1 MARAVRCFR
10 CPPTFPPAK
19 AIEASICTFP
29 LRLTLQHK
37 KMESDERP
45 AKIRKLSSHH
55 ERDTL
60 PAQSAPAVV
69 DKDADADAHM
79 QDAAAGTASTQPPTT
94 QQPIADAALEST
106 VSALPNLSAGTTT
119 ATSLATNATT
129 APSDLPS
136 QPPTTASTTTSTDA
150 AAPPLSKSM
159 QKKLRKQAEWDAKK
173 EDRKIWRKEK
183 NIAKKERKRE
193 EKRLNPDA
201 WKQKQKQWVKPTML
215 PITLLIDCDFDNLM
229 RDNERIS
236 LGGQLTRCYSDNKNA
251 PFRAHLAVC
260 SFNGKLRER
269 FDGVLN
275 KSYQSWKGV
284 RFLDEDF
291 VVASEKAKEWMADDK
306 RGGRLAGVFE
316 KYVPAAPVVEEEKQ
330 ENTNDQ
336 GDEAVETKTE
346 DTKPEDAK
354 PAPTT
359 SNPKHPVYMKPS
371 ALPLSDLAA
380 LQAQA
385 ETIYLSADSD
395 YTLTELHPFSTY
407 IIGGL
412 VDKNRE
418 KGICAARAAAA
429 GIKTARLP
437 IGDYLAMASRKVLTT
452 NHVHEIMLRWLEC
465 GDWGEA
471 FMKVIPKRKGGMLK
485 GYGGDG
491 EGAEGEEEEGGAD
504 DENNDHVEDGE
515 ERDEDEAEEENEAD
529 AVEEQVARAEK
540 TE

>member
-1 MARAVRCFR
+1 
-10 CPPTFPPAK
+10 
-19 AIEASICTFP
+19 
-29 LRLTLQHK
+29 
-37 KMESDERP
+37 MESDERP

-60 PAQSAPAVV
+60 PAQTTASV
-69 DKDADADAHM
+69 DNPTDTLI
-79 QDAAAGTASTQPPTT
+79 QDAAGTTPTQPPTT
-94 QQPIADAALEST
+94 APLADAPENCANK
-106 VSALPNLSAGTTT
+106 PNGTPKKKT
-119 ATSLATNATT
+119 A
-129 APSDLPS
+129 
-136 QPPTTASTTTSTDA
+136 
-150 AAPPLSKSM
+150 KSGAR
-159 QKKLRKQAEWDAKK
+159 KKNQ
-173 EDRKIWRKEK
+173 
-183 NIAKKERKRE
+183 AKKERKRE
-193 EKRLNPDA
+193 EKRTNPDA
-201 WKQKQKQWVKPTML
+201 WKEKQKQWVKPTML

-269 FDGVLN
+269 FDGILN
-275 KSYQSWKGV
+275 KSYQNWKGV

-316 KYVPAAPVVEEEKQ
+316 KYAPANPVIAEEQQETANTQVIPNTDAPTEA
-330 ENTNDQ
+330 NT
-336 GDEAVETKTE
+336 EETKTE
-346 DTKPEDAK
+346 ENKSQETKLEAPKSK
-354 PAPTT
+354 PQHPIYIKPT
-359 SNPKHPVYMKPS
+359 SLPPADLE
-371 ALPLSDLAA
+371 ALH
-380 LQAQA
+380 AQA

-395 YTLTELHPFSTY
+395 YTLTELKPFSTY

-429 GIKTARLP
+429 GVKTARLP

-452 NHVHEIMLRWLEC
+452 NHVHEIMLKWLEC

-471 FMKVIPKRKGGMLK
+471 FMKVIPKRKGGQLK
-485 GYGGDG
+485 GYAG
-491 EGAEGEEEEGGAD
+491 EGGEEVDEEDDAD
-504 DENNDHVEDGE
+504 EENDHVEEIE

-529 AVEEQVARAEK
+529 AVAEQTVEAEK

>member
-1 MARAVRCFR
+1 
-10 CPPTFPPAK
+10 
-19 AIEASICTFP
+19 
-29 LRLTLQHK
+29 
-37 KMESDERP
+37 MESDERP

-60 PAQSAPAVV
+60 PAQSTTSV
-69 DKDADADAHM
+69 DTPTDTLI
-79 QDAAAGTASTQPPTT
+79 QDAA
-94 QQPIADAALEST
+94 E
-106 VSALPNLSAGTTT
+106 
-119 ATSLATNATT
+119 NA
-129 APSDLPS
+129 PL
-136 QPPTTASTTTSTDA
+136 PPTTASTTTETEA
-150 AAPPLSKSM
+150 PNPPLSKSM

-183 NIAKKERKRE
+183 NQAKKERKRE
-193 EKRLNPDA
+193 EKRTNPEA
-201 WKQKQKQWVKPTML
+201 WKEKQKQWVKPTML

-275 KSYQSWKGV
+275 KSYQNWKGV

-306 RGGRLAGVFE
+306 RGGKLAGVFE
-316 KYVPAAPVVEEEKQ
+316 KYAPA
-330 ENTNDQ
+330 TL
-336 GDEAVETKTE
+336 
-346 DTKPEDAK
+346 
-354 PAPTT
+354 
-359 SNPKHPVYMKPS
+359 H
-371 ALPLSDLAA
+371 
-380 LQAQA
+380 AQA

-395 YTLTELHPFSTY
+395 YTLTELKPFSTY

-429 GIKTARLP
+429 GVKTARLP

-452 NHVHEIMLRWLEC
+452 NHVHEIMLKWLEC

-471 FMKVIPKRKGGMLK
+471 FMKVIPKRKGGQLK
-485 GYGGDG
+485 GYAGEGGEDVDG
-491 EGAEGEEEEGGAD
+491 EGDADEE
-504 DENNDHVEDGE
+504 NDHVEEIE
-515 ERDEDEAEEENEAD
+515 EREEEEAEEENEA
-529 AVEEQVARAEK
+529 VEQTAGAEK
-540 TE
+540 IE

>member
-1 MARAVRCFR
+1 VARAGCCFR
-10 CPPTFPPAK
+10 DPSTFPPANIIK
-19 AIEASICTFP
+19 ATIHLDFP
-29 LRLTLQHK
+29 IATRDKQK

-60 PAQSAPAVV
+60 PAQSPSAAN
-69 DKDADADAHM
+69 KDEDAHM
-79 QDAAAGTASTQPPTT
+79 QDAAGTASTQPPTT
-94 QQPIADAALEST
+94 QPLADAPEST
-106 VSALPNLSAGTTT
+106 ISNLQNPSAGTTT
-119 ATSLATNATT
+119 DPSLVNTAT
-129 APSDLPS
+129 APHQEPLQ
-136 QPPTTASTTTSTDA
+136 QPTPASTTTSTEDGTA
-150 AAPPLSKSM
+150 APPPLSKSM

-173 EDRKIWRKEK
+173 EDRKVWRKEK
-183 NIAKKERKRE
+183 NQAKKERKRE
-193 EKRLNPDA
+193 EKRTNPDA
-201 WKQKQKQWVKPTML
+201 WKEKQKAWIKPTML

-251 PFRAHLAVC
+251 AFRAHLTIC

-275 KSYQSWKGV
+275 KTYTNWKGV

-316 KYVPAAPVVEEEKQ
+316 KYVPVIEEKQ
-330 ENTNDQ
+330 ETTT
-336 GDEAVETKTE
+336 EETKTE
-346 DTKPEDAK
+346 DVKTEDAK
-354 PAPTT
+354 TEAIKAEDTKQSTT
-359 SNPKHPVYMKPS
+359 LNPKHRVYTKPTS
-371 ALPLSDLAA
+371 LPPADLEALH
-380 LQAQA
+380 AQA

-395 YTLTELHPFSTY
+395 YTLTELKPFSTY

-418 KGICAARAAAA
+418 KGICAARASAA

-452 NHVHEIMLRWLEC
+452 NHVHEIMLKWLEC

-471 FMKVIPKRKGGMLK
+471 FMSVIPKRKGGQLK
-485 GYGGDG
+485 GYAG
-491 EGAEGEEEEGGAD
+491 EGGEEDDAEGDADEENDFVEE
-504 DENNDHVEDGE
+504 GE
-515 ERDEDEAEEENEAD
+515 ERDDDVEEEDEID
-529 AVEEQVARAEK
+529 ATQEQSAGAEK

>member
-1 MARAVRCFR
+1 
-10 CPPTFPPAK
+10 
-19 AIEASICTFP
+19 
-29 LRLTLQHK
+29 
-37 KMESDERP
+37 MESDERP

-55 ERDTL
+55 VRDAL
-60 PAQSAPAVV
+60 PAQSATAVS
-69 DKDADADAHM
+69 DKDTDALM

-94 QQPIADAALEST
+94 DSLADAAPESIA
-106 VSALPNLSAGTTT
+106 SAPPNPSSAGTTT
-119 ATSLATNATT
+119 ATAHATNATI
-129 APSDLPS
+129 APNDFPS
-136 QPPTTASTTTSTDA
+136 QPPATASTTTSTEYA
-150 AAPPLSKSM
+150 TAVPPLSKSM

-193 EKRLNPDA
+193 EKRLNPEA
-201 WKQKQKQWVKPTML
+201 WKEKQKQWVKPTML

-229 RDNERIS
+229 RDGERIS

-316 KYVPAAPVVEEEKQ
+316 KYVPAAAVVGEEDKQ
-330 ENTNDQ
+330 DTTTAN
-336 GDEAVETKTE
+336 ETKIE
-346 DTKPEDAK
+346 HEQQADEAK
-354 PAPTT
+354 PADDDASNPNTTPTT
-359 SNPKHPVYMKPS
+359 SNPKHPIYTKPS
-371 ALPLSDLAA
+371 SLPPADFEALKA
-380 LQAQA
+380 LA

-418 KGICAARAAAA
+418 KGICAARAQAA

-471 FMKVIPKRKGGMLK
+471 FMKVIPKRKGGQLK
-485 GYGGDG
+485 GYGGEG
-491 EGAEGEEEEGGAD
+491 EGEGDAD
-504 DENNDHVEDGE
+504 EENNDHVEEGE
-515 ERDEDEAEEENEAD
+515 GRDEEEAEEENEND
-529 AVEEQVARAEK
+529 AVEEQNAGAEK

>member
-1 MARAVRCFR
+1 
-10 CPPTFPPAK
+10 
-19 AIEASICTFP
+19 
-29 LRLTLQHK
+29 
-37 KMESDERP
+37 MESDERP

-60 PAQSAPAVV
+60 PAQTTASV
-69 DKDADADAHM
+69 DNPTDTLI
-79 QDAAAGTASTQPPTT
+79 QDAAGTTPTQPPTT
-94 QQPIADAALEST
+94 APLADAPESAI
-106 VSALPNLSAGTTT
+106 SQPQNPSAGTTIATPLGNT
-119 ATSLATNATT
+119 ATALPENAT
-129 APSDLPS
+129 
-136 QPPTTASTTTSTDA
+136 QPPTTASITTTTETDA
-150 AAPPLSKSM
+150 TSNPPLSKSM

-183 NIAKKERKRE
+183 NQAKKERKRE
-193 EKRLNPDA
+193 EKRTNPDA
-201 WKQKQKQWVKPTML
+201 WKEKQKQWVKPTML

-269 FDGVLN
+269 FDGILN
-275 KSYQSWKGV
+275 KSYQNWKGV

-316 KYVPAAPVVEEEKQ
+316 KYAPANPVIAEEQQETANTQVIPNTDAPTEA
-330 ENTNDQ
+330 NT
-336 GDEAVETKTE
+336 EETKTE
-346 DTKPEDAK
+346 ENKSQETKLEAPKSK
-354 PAPTT
+354 PQHPIYIKPT
-359 SNPKHPVYMKPS
+359 SLPPADLE
-371 ALPLSDLAA
+371 ALH
-380 LQAQA
+380 AQA

-395 YTLTELHPFSTY
+395 YTLTELKPFSTY

-429 GIKTARLP
+429 GVKTARLP

-452 NHVHEIMLRWLEC
+452 NHVHEIMLKWLEC

-471 FMKVIPKRKGGMLK
+471 FMKVIPKRKGGQLK
-485 GYGGDG
+485 GYAGEGGEEVDG
-491 EGAEGEEEEGGAD
+491 EDDADEE
-504 DENNDHVEDGE
+504 NDHVEEIE

-529 AVEEQVARAEK
+529 AVAEQTVEAEK

>member
-1 MARAVRCFR
+1 MTRAASDAANF
-10 CPPTFPPAK
+10 FPRYHQA
-19 AIEASICTFP
+19 
-29 LRLTLQHK
+29 TLILVLLPDYTTGQN
-37 KMESDERP
+37 MESDERP

-60 PAQSAPAVV
+60 PAQSTSSVDNPTDAPI
-69 DKDADADAHM
+69 
-79 QDAAAGTASTQPPTT
+79 QDAAGITPTQPPTT
-94 QQPIADAALEST
+94 APLADIPEST
-106 VSALPNLSAGTTT
+106 TSQPQNLSAGITT
-119 ATSLATNATT
+119 ATSLDNTAT
-129 APSDLPS
+129 APQENGP
-136 QPPTTASTTTSTDA
+136 QPPTTAATTTVNTDA
-150 AAPPLSKSM
+150 PSNPPLSKSM

-183 NIAKKERKRE
+183 NQAKKERKRE
-193 EKRLNPDA
+193 EKRANPEA
-201 WKQKQKQWVKPTML
+201 WKEKQKQWVKPTML

-236 LGGQLTRCYSDNKNA
+236 LGGQLTRCYSDNGKA
-251 PFRAHLAVC
+251 AFRAHLAVC

-269 FDGVLN
+269 FDGILN
-275 KSYQSWKGV
+275 KSYQNWKGV

-316 KYVPAAPVVEEEKQ
+316 KYAPAKSAIAEEQQ
-330 ENTNDQ
+330 ETTTAQVIPNTD
-336 GDEAVETKTE
+336 GSAEAKTE
-346 DTKPEDAK
+346 ENKPEAAK
-354 PAPTT
+354 SKPQ
-359 SNPKHPVYMKPS
+359 HPIYMKPTS
-371 ALPLSDLAA
+371 LPPAELEALH
-380 LQAQA
+380 AQA

-395 YTLTELHPFSTY
+395 YTLTELKPFSTY

-429 GIKTARLP
+429 GVKTARLP

-452 NHVHEIMLRWLEC
+452 NHVHEIMLKWLEC

-471 FMKVIPKRKGGMLK
+471 FMSVIPKRKGGQLK
-485 GYGGDG
+485 GYAGEGGEVDG
-491 EGAEGEEEEGGAD
+491 EGDADEE
-504 DENNDHVEDGE
+504 NDHVEAVE
-515 ERDEDEAEEENEAD
+515 ERDEEDAEEENEAD
-529 AVEEQVARAEK
+529 ALAEQAAGAEK

>member
-1 MARAVRCFR
+1 
-10 CPPTFPPAK
+10 
-19 AIEASICTFP
+19 
-29 LRLTLQHK
+29 
-37 KMESDERP
+37 MESDERP

-60 PAQSAPAVV
+60 PAQSATFV
-69 DKDADADAHM
+69 DHPTDAPM
-79 QDAAAGTASTQPPTT
+79 QDAAGITPTQPSTT
-94 QQPIADAALEST
+94 APLADVPEST
-106 VSALPNLSAGTTT
+106 ISQPQNRSAGTTT
-119 ATSLATNATT
+119 ATSLDNTATALPENA
-129 APSDLPS
+129 L
-136 QPPTTASTTTSTDA
+136 QPPTTASTTTAETDA
-150 AAPPLSKSM
+150 PSNPPLSKSM

-183 NIAKKERKRE
+183 NQAKKERKRE
-193 EKRLNPDA
+193 EKRSNPDA
-201 WKQKQKQWVKPTML
+201 WKEKQKQWVKPTML

-275 KSYQSWKGV
+275 KSYQNWKGV

-291 VVASEKAKEWMADDK
+291 VVASEKAKGWMADDK

-316 KYVPAAPVVEEEKQ
+316 KYVPANPVIPEEQQ
-330 ENTNDQ
+330 ETTSTQAVSNTE
-336 GDEAVETKTE
+336 GVAETKTEETKPE
-346 DTKPEDAK
+346 DTKPEAAKAK
-354 PAPTT
+354 PQHPT
-359 SNPKHPVYMKPS
+359 YMKPTS
-371 ALPLSDLAA
+371 LPPAELEALH
-380 LQAQA
+380 AQA

-395 YTLTELHPFSTY
+395 YTLTELKPFSTY

-429 GIKTARLP
+429 GVKTARLP

-471 FMKVIPKRKGGMLK
+471 FMKVIPKRKGGQLK
-485 GYGGDG
+485 GYAGEGEEADG
-491 EGAEGEEEEGGAD
+491 EGDADEE
-504 DENNDHVEDGE
+504 NDHVEEVE
-515 ERDEDEAEEENEAD
+515 EKDAEEAEEENEAD
-529 AVEEQVARAEK
+529 AVTEQAAEAEK
-540 TE
+540 IE

>member
-1 MARAVRCFR
+1 
-10 CPPTFPPAK
+10 
-19 AIEASICTFP
+19 
-29 LRLTLQHK
+29 
-37 KMESDERP
+37 
-45 AKIRKLSSHH
+45 
-55 ERDTL
+55 
-60 PAQSAPAVV
+60 
-69 DKDADADAHM
+69 
-79 QDAAAGTASTQPPTT
+79 
-94 QQPIADAALEST
+94 
-106 VSALPNLSAGTTT
+106 T
-119 ATSLATNATT
+119 ATSHATNATI
-129 APSDLPS
+129 ALNDLPS
-136 QPPTTASTTTSTDA
+136 QPPTTASTTTSTEDA
-150 AAPPLSKSM
+150 TAAPPLSKSM

-193 EKRLNPDA
+193 EKRLNPEA
-201 WKQKQKQWVKPTML
+201 WKEKQKQWVKPTML

-229 RDNERIS
+229 RDGERIS

-275 KSYQSWKGV
+275 KSYQNWKGV

-306 RGGRLAGVFE
+306 KGGRLAVYTKPSSLPPADFE
-316 KYVPAAPVVEEEKQ
+316 KLK
-330 ENTNDQ
+330 
-336 GDEAVETKTE
+336 
-346 DTKPEDAK
+346 
-354 PAPTT
+354 
-359 SNPKHPVYMKPS
+359 
-371 ALPLSDLAA
+371 
-380 LQAQA
+380 AQA

-395 YTLTELHPFSTY
+395 YTLTELRPFSTY

-471 FMKVIPKRKGGMLK
+471 FMKVIPKRKGGQLK
-485 GYGGDG
+485 GYGG
-491 EGAEGEEEEGGAD
+491 EGEDGDEG
-504 DENNDHVEDGE
+504 
-515 ERDEDEAEEENEAD
+515 
-529 AVEEQVARAEK
+529 
-540 TE
+540 

>member
-1 MARAVRCFR
+1 
-10 CPPTFPPAK
+10 
-19 AIEASICTFP
+19 
-29 LRLTLQHK
+29 
-37 KMESDERP
+37 MESDERP

-55 ERDTL
+55 ERDAL
-60 PAQSAPAVV
+60 PAQSTTSV
-69 DKDADADAHM
+69 DNPSDTLM
-79 QDAAAGTASTQPPTT
+79 QDAAGTTPTQPSTT
-94 QQPIADAALEST
+94 APIADAPEST
-106 VSALPNLSAGTTT
+106 ISQPQNPFAGTTT
-119 ATSLATNATT
+119 ATSLANTAT
-129 APSDLPS
+129 ALPENVS
-136 QPPTTASTTTSTDA
+136 QPPTTTASTTAETDA
-150 AAPPLSKSM
+150 AAASPANPPLSKSM

-183 NIAKKERKRE
+183 NQAKKERKRE
-193 EKRLNPDA
+193 EKRTNPEA
-201 WKQKQKQWVKPTML
+201 WKEKQKQWVKPTML

-275 KSYQSWKGV
+275 KSYQNWKGV

-316 KYVPAAPVVEEEKQ
+316 KYAPTNPAIAEEQQETTTTTEIVPNIDGPAEA
-330 ENTNDQ
+330 NT
-336 GDEAVETKTE
+336 EETKTE
-346 DTKPEDAK
+346 ETKVEENKPAAAK
-354 PAPTT
+354 PKTQ
-359 SNPKHPVYMKPS
+359 HPVYMKPTS
-371 ALPLSDLAA
+371 LPPAELEALH
-380 LQAQA
+380 AQA

-395 YTLTELHPFSTY
+395 YTLTELKPFSTY

-429 GIKTARLP
+429 GVKTARLP

-452 NHVHEIMLRWLEC
+452 NHVHEIMLKWLEC

-471 FMKVIPKRKGGMLK
+471 FMKVIPKRKGGQLK
-485 GYGGDG
+485 GYAGEGGEVDG
-491 EGAEGEEEEGGAD
+491 EGDAD
-504 DENNDHVEDGE
+504 EKNDHVEAIED
-515 ERDEDEAEEENEAD
+515 RDEEDAEEENEAD
-529 AVEEQVARAEK
+529 AVAEQTEK

>member
-1 MARAVRCFR
+1 
-10 CPPTFPPAK
+10 
-19 AIEASICTFP
+19 
-29 LRLTLQHK
+29 
-37 KMESDERP
+37 MESDERP

-60 PAQSAPAVV
+60 PAQTTTSV
-69 DKDADADAHM
+69 DNPTDALM
-79 QDAAAGTASTQPPTT
+79 QDAAGTTPTQPPT
-94 QQPIADAALEST
+94 IAPLADSPEST
-106 VSALPNLSAGTTT
+106 ISQPQNLSAGTTT
-119 ATSLATNATT
+119 ATPLANTATALPENAT
-129 APSDLPS
+129 
-136 QPPTTASTTTSTDA
+136 QPPTTASTTVETDA
-150 AAPPLSKSM
+150 PSSNPPLSKSM

-183 NIAKKERKRE
+183 NQAKKERKRE
-193 EKRLNPDA
+193 EKRTNPDA
-201 WKQKQKQWVKPTML
+201 WKEKQKQWVKPTML

-275 KSYQSWKGV
+275 KSYQNWKGV

-306 RGGRLAGVFE
+306 RGGKLAGVFE
-316 KYVPAAPVVEEEKQ
+316 KYAPASPATAEEQQETANAQAIPNTDAPAEA
-330 ENTNDQ
+330 NT
-336 GDEAVETKTE
+336 EETKTE
-346 DTKPEDAK
+346 ETKPETAK
-354 PAPTT
+354 PKPQHPIYIKPT
-359 SNPKHPVYMKPS
+359 SLPPAELE
-371 ALPLSDLAA
+371 ALH
-380 LQAQA
+380 AQA

-395 YTLTELHPFSTY
+395 YTLTELKPFSTY

-418 KGICAARAAAA
+418 KGICATRAAAA
-429 GIKTARLP
+429 GVKTARLP

-452 NHVHEIMLRWLEC
+452 NHVHEIMLKWLEC

-471 FMKVIPKRKGGMLK
+471 FMKVIPKRKGGQLK
-485 GYGGDG
+485 GYAGEGGEEVDG
-491 EGAEGEEEEGGAD
+491 EGDADEE
-504 DENNDHVEDGE
+504 NDHVEEVE
-515 ERDEDEAEEENEAD
+515 EREEEEAEEENEAD
-529 AVEEQVARAEK
+529 AVAEQTAGAEK

>member
-1 MARAVRCFR
+1 
-10 CPPTFPPAK
+10 
-19 AIEASICTFP
+19 
-29 LRLTLQHK
+29 
-37 KMESDERP
+37 MESDERP

-60 PAQSAPAVV
+60 PAQTTTSV
-69 DKDADADAHM
+69 DNPTDAHM
-79 QDAAAGTASTQPPTT
+79 QDAAGTTPTQPPTT
-94 QQPIADAALEST
+94 APLADAPEST
-106 VSALPNLSAGTTT
+106 ISQPQNPSAGTTT
-119 ATSLATNATT
+119 ATPLANTATALPENA
-129 APSDLPS
+129 L
-136 QPPTTASTTTSTDA
+136 QPPTTASTTVETDA
-150 AAPPLSKSM
+150 PSSNPPLSKSM

-183 NIAKKERKRE
+183 NQAKKERKRE
-193 EKRLNPDA
+193 EKRSNPEA
-201 WKQKQKQWVKPTML
+201 WKEKQKQWVKPTML

-275 KSYQSWKGV
+275 KSYQNWKGV
-284 RFLDEDF
+284 RFLDENF

-306 RGGRLAGVFE
+306 RGGKLAGVFE
-316 KYVPAAPVVEEEKQ
+316 KYAPANPAIAEEQQETASTQAIPDTDAPAEAKTEES
-330 ENTNDQ
+330 
-336 GDEAVETKTE
+336 KTE
-346 DTKPEDAK
+346 DTKPEGAK
-354 PAPTT
+354 PKPQHPIYIKPT
-359 SNPKHPVYMKPS
+359 SLPPAELE
-371 ALPLSDLAA
+371 ALH
-380 LQAQA
+380 AQA

-395 YTLTELHPFSTY
+395 YTLTELKPFSTY

-429 GIKTARLP
+429 GVKTARLP

-452 NHVHEIMLRWLEC
+452 NHVHEIMLKWLEC

-471 FMKVIPKRKGGMLK
+471 FMKVIPKRKGGQLK
-485 GYGGDG
+485 GYAGEGGEEVDG
-491 EGAEGEEEEGGAD
+491 EGDADEE
-504 DENNDHVEDGE
+504 NDHVEEVE
-515 ERDEDEAEEENEAD
+515 EREEEEAEEENEAD
-529 AVEEQVARAEK
+529 AVAVAEQIAPAGKSE
-540 TE
+540 